1 MDYMPKDSVLII
13 DEPAR
18 LLETAKQLER
28 DEAEWMM
35 HALTEGKSL
44 PAFVLSKS
52 YETLLHRRPFPT
64 LYVSLI
70 PASSGRYSTAK
81 YCKLRLP
88 RHAKLPW
95 TNESPQSGD
104 GALEEKWKQGHFA
117 GERGGPCRTC
127 SAGAAVT
134 TKLTSPKL

>member
-1 MDYMPKDSVLII
+1 MDYMPKDSILII

-18 LLETAKQLER
+18 FLETAKQLER

-64 LYVSLI
+64 LYVSLF
-70 PASSGRYSTAK
+70 
-81 YCKLRLP
+81 LRQV
-88 RHAKLPW
+88 AGIQ
-95 TNESPQSGD
+95 PQNIVNFVCRVMQNFHGQMNLLK
-104 GALEEKWKQGHFA
+104 AEMERWKKNGSKVILLA
-117 GERGGPCRTC
+117 NGEDRAER
-127 SAGAAVT
+127 VRRV
-134 TKLTSPKL
+134 LQ